1 MLTLVIGDKQLS
13 SWSLRPWILLR
24 HLGLPFEDLGLPLD
38 TPRFREEIGRYAP
51 SRRVPALLDG
61 GTRVWDSLA
70 ICEYL
75 NERVEG
81 AAWPDDPD
89 DRAFARCISAEMHS
103 GFAALRSQWSLR
115 TAHTGLAVPLD
126 AAGLADVARI
136 DAIWSECRARCALL
150 GPWLFGDRYCIAD
163 AMYAPVVLRFNS
175 YGARLS
181 TAAHGYFE
189 HAMTDPHLLDWIAG
203 AREQLA
209 AGGRSAEEA

>member
-24 HLGLPFEDLGLPLD
+24 HLGIPFEELGLPLD
-38 TPRFREEIGRYAP
+38 TPRFHEQIGRYSP
-51 SRRVPALLDG
+51 SRRVPVLLDG

-89 DRAFARCISAEMHS
+89 DRALARCISAEMHS

-115 TAHTGLAVPLD
+115 AAHTGLDVPLD
-126 AAGLADVARI
+126 EAGRADLARI
-136 DAIWSECRARCALL
+136 DAIWNECRARCGAL
-150 GPWLFGDRYCIAD
+150 GPWLFGERYCIAD
-163 AMYAPVVLRFNS
+163 AMYAPVVLRFS
-175 YGARLS
+175 TYGAPLS
-181 TAAHGYFE
+181 AAARAYFE
-189 HAMTDPHLLDWIAG
+189 HALADPHLLDWIRG
-203 AREQLA
+203 ARGQLEAGRPA
-209 AGGRSAEEA
+209 AERV

>member
-24 HLGLPFEDLGLPLD
+24 HLGLPFQELGLPLD

-51 SRRVPALLDG
+51 SRRVPVLLDG

-89 DRAFARCISAEMHS
+89 DRAFARCISAEMHA

-115 TAHTGLAVPLD
+115 AAHTGLDVPLD
-126 AAGLADVARI
+126 PAGLADVARI

-150 GPWLFGDRYCIAD
+150 GPWLFGERYCIAD

-175 YGARLS
+175 YGAQLS
-181 TAAHGYFE
+181 SAAGGYCG
-189 HAMTDPHLLDWIAG
+189 HAMADPHLLDWIAG
-203 AREQLA
+203 ARQQLA
-209 AGGRSAEEA
+209 AGWRSAESA